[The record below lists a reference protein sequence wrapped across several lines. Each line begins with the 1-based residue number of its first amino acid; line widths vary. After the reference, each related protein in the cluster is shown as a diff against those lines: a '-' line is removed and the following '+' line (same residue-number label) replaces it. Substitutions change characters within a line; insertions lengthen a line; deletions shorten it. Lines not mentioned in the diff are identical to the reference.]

1 MEKLKVK
8 MDDLGVLPF
17 QEPTY
22 LTMAMGRFCG
32 GIYCSFGLSPCGK
45 THFSWVKNSH
55 FESFGINGEVY
66 EPAKN

>member
-1 MEKLKVK
+1 MENLKVK

-17 QEPTY
+17 QEP
-22 LTMAMGRFCG
+22 
-32 GIYCSFGLSPCGK
+32 